1 QIQVLNFMLQL
12 HEDAGNSQ
20 ARSYNDDEWI
30 EKILILQENGYLCP
44 SKYRPNALYDTFTK
58 LNILGTE
65 HFLALERAL
74 KQEPKLQPYDVMEV
88 MKLPKEFPDNYWQFH
103 DNSGHGMINYINKQN
118 PLELFNVK
126 ATGYD
131 PISGMI
137 LSPDG
142 TMLASFGDFA
152 IIEEVLSIKSVTF
165 KEENYYIGSSQDG
178 NLLNVR
184 WRIIGCKP
192 GNSDIDNINYDEE
205 NGPAL
210 YGEYRNW
217 TSEEI
222 TIFLKYNLELC

>member
-1 QIQVLNFMLQL
+1 
-12 HEDAGNSQ
+12 
-20 ARSYNDDEWI
+20 
-30 EKILILQENGYLCP
+30 
-44 SKYRPNALYDTFTK
+44 
-58 LNILGTE
+58 
-65 HFLALERAL
+65 
-74 KQEPKLQPYDVMEV
+74 MEV

-142 TMLASFGDFA
+142 TMLASFGDFIDTNGNIKSKDNYILPNPLKIFDENVLINLKA

-178 NLLNVR
+178 NLLNYIKEKECIDDESVGVQMV
-184 WRIIGCKP
+184 I
-192 GNSDIDNINYDEE
+192 DEVDNINYDEE

>member
-1 QIQVLNFMLQL
+1 
-12 HEDAGNSQ
+12 S
-20 ARSYNDDEWI
+20 R
-30 EKILILQENGYLCP
+30 K
-44 SKYRPNALYDTFTK
+44 RK
-58 LNILGTE
+58 LEIW
-65 HFLALERAL
+65 
-74 KQEPKLQPYDVMEV
+74 EPKLQPYDVMEV

-142 TMLASFGDFA
+142 TMLASFGDFSKDNYILPNPLKIFDENVLINLKA

-178 NLLNVR
+178 NLLNYIKEKECIDDESVGVQMV
-184 WRIIGCKP
+184 I
-192 GNSDIDNINYDEE
+192 DEVDNINYDEE